1 MRSFLNPHPERK
13 FGQMIANLTHNR
25 NVVGSNLVSVLMEM
39 VAMISPPS
47 PSSFDK
53 RKEEKI
59 GIQVGHSKKDRL
71 FH

>member
-1 MRSFLNPHPERK
+1 MRSFVNPHPEHK
-13 FGQMIANLTHNR
+13 FGQVIANLTHK
-25 NVVGSNLVSVLMEM
+25 GSNLVSVLMEM

>member
-1 MRSFLNPHPERK
+1 MRSFVNPHPERK
-13 FGQMIANLTHNR
+13 FGQVIANLTHK
-25 NVVGSNLVSVLMEM
+25 GSNLVSVLMEM